1 MPLPVMET
9 RDKKMKIASV
19 LKKLQCNW
27 AGETQQTLTYC
38 AEGYVTGMN
47 NVLWEV
53 EEGVKNVAWGL
64 GKCACFVGVHTLSSL
79 EALRTIFTHTH
90 LAR

>member
-27 AGETQQTLTYC
+27 AGETQQTLTHC

-47 NVLWEV
+47 
-53 EEGVKNVAWGL
+53 NVAWGL

>member
-1 MPLPVMET
+1 M
-9 RDKKMKIASV
+9 
-19 LKKLQCNW
+19 
-27 AGETQQTLTYC
+27 
-38 AEGYVTGMN
+38 
-47 NVLWEV
+47 LWEV

-64 GKCACFVGVHTLSSL
+64 GNCACFVGVHTLSSL

>member
-1 MPLPVMET
+1 MPLHYDET

-19 LKKLQCNW
+19 LKSFNGM
-27 AGETQQTLTYC
+27 AETQQTLTHC

-53 EEGVKNVAWGL
+53 EEGVKNVAWGWGSVL
-64 GKCACFVGVHTLSSL
+64 VLLVCILFHHWKY
-79 EALRTIFTHTH
+79 EDNFTHTH